1 MICLGDLHS
10 VQPNSGAQTGSRVGG
25 LWGFA
30 EDFAG
35 TPLLKSQEE
44 LSAELDILALSCLKI
59 FRTANLKIS
68 YANTPFED
76 LSIFRKLR
84 V

>member
-1 MICLGDLHS
+1 MICLGDLNS
-10 VQPNSGAQTGSRVGG
+10 VQPNSGVQAESGAGG
-25 LWGFA
+25 LLGFA
-30 EDFAG
+30 EDFTG
-35 TPLLKSQEE
+35 TPLPKSQEE
-44 LSAELDILALSCLKI
+44 LPAGLDILALSCLKI